1 MSYKKSRKRRVD
13 MPNKYLG
20 VCSYTKSYLA
30 LAHIQD
36 TQEFFSLHL
45 TNNSIYIQLIT
56 NNWVKIKSL
65 SHF

>member
-1 MSYKKSRKRRVD
+1 

-36 TQEFFSLHL
+36 TQEFFSLDL